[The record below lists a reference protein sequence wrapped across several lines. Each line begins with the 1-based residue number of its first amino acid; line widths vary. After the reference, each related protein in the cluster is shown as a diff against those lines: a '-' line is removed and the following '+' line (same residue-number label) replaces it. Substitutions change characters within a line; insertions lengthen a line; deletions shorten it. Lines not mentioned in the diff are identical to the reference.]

1 MQNEEFASK
10 YEVVV
15 YSMNYIQKSE
25 DGIGTM
31 QSFVQVGV
39 PVICPAY
46 QLVRQHSYYY
56 SHLQKALLIRQ
67 SLLNEGVDIII
78 ITGTIDCAD
87 FLFATRSAPKQ
98 IFWSHGNGRYDI
110 VGIDERISH
119 AIPPTTPY
127 AFKSFSVPMDI
138 ERFYN
143 PPRDPK
149 LIEAEKAKYPITKDT
164 VVLGVIGRLVKVDS
178 DEYLECIAEVM
189 KKHSNTIFIA
199 AGSGNMPVIRKKV
212 EKLGISERFFMP
224 GFVDPHIYGHII
236 DIFCNTFPMEQGESI
251 AEFAAKGR
259 LAFITKIPS
268 ANNRRKSVK
277 ENLYGADCSLWS
289 EACKQLNVDMRSIY
303 QSAYNGVFDVMQPDS
318 LLGYKKAIEY
328 FIINQRNLN
337 IFVEIKEYMEVYR
350 YFRKLKLHEE
360 MNEIM
365 RLLW

>member
-1 MQNEEFASK
+1 MQNEEFAGK

-87 FLFATRSAPKQ
+87 FLFATRSAPRQ
-98 IFWSHGNGRYDI
+98 IYWSHGNGRYDI

-119 AIPPTTPY
+119 AVPPTTPY
-127 AFKSFSVPMDI
+127 VFKSFSVPMDI
-138 ERFYN
+138 EKFYN

-149 LIEAEKAKYPITKDT
+149 LIEAEKAKYPIAKDT

-236 DIFCNTFPMEQGESI
+236 DIFCNTFPMGQGESMG
-251 AEFAAKGR
+251 EFSNKGR
-259 LAFITKIPS
+259 ITITLIPS
-268 ANNRRKSVK
+268 AK
-277 ENLYGADCSLWS
+277 ERVRQFADKWNSS
-289 EACKQLNVDMRSIY
+289 KIGVIQKQLYRE
-303 QSAYNGVFDVMQPDS
+303 
-318 LLGYKKAIEY
+318 LGYKEDYIYREISSGFTALRQPDTIYGYKSGLSYCIRNVRSQKILKVMKDIDNVYRISHEMY
-328 FIINQRNLN
+328 FIGL
-337 IFVEIKEYMEVYR
+337 FIKILED
-350 YFRKLKLHEE
+350 
-360 MNEIM
+360 
-365 RLLW
+365 